1 MADKAASRAKFEG
14 VFAAIREE
22 LLQHFAGEGMP
33 VEAVEWYRKN
43 LDYNVPGGKL
53 NRGISVV
60 DTVEILKGSA
70 LTEDEYFKAAV
81 LGWCIELLQAFFLVS
96 DDIMDSSIT
105 RRSQPCWYRLPEI
118 GMIAIND
125 SFMLEA
131 AIYQLLKTHFRS
143 EKFYVDLLE
152 LFHETTYQTEM
163 GQLVDLITAPED
175 HVDLNKF
182 SLDRHRTIVI
192 YKTAY
197 YSFYLPVACALH
209 LLNIPESYTA
219 SGVTQKPYEISKS
232 ILLPLGEY
240 FQIQDDFLD
249 YSAPSEQ
256 LGKIG
261 TDIIDN
267 KCSWV
272 INTALLLCSKPST
285 PGGAEM
291 RKVLDENYGRKDAQC
306 EARVKK
312 VYETLNITKV
322 YGEYEERVVGGLK
335 AKIGGIVETEG
346 GLKREVFESF
356 LGKIYKRSK

>member
-1 MADKAASRAKFEG
+1 
-14 VFAAIREE
+14 
-22 LLQHFAGEGMP
+22 
-33 VEAVEWYRKN
+33 
-43 LDYNVPGGKL
+43 
-53 NRGISVV
+53 
-60 DTVEILKGSA
+60 
-70 LTEDEYFKAAV
+70 
-81 LGWCIELLQAFFLVS
+81 
-96 DDIMDSSIT
+96 
-105 RRSQPCWYRLPEI
+105 
-118 GMIAIND
+118 
-125 SFMLEA
+125 
-131 AIYQLLKTHFRS
+131 
-143 EKFYVDLLE
+143 
-152 LFHETTYQTEM
+152 
-163 GQLVDLITAPED
+163 
-175 HVDLNKF
+175 
-182 SLDRHRTIVI
+182 VI

-197 YSFYLPVACALH
+197 YSFYLPVACALYM
-209 LLNIPESYTA
+209 LNVPESYTT

-249 YSAPSEQ
+249 YSAPPEQ

-312 VYETLNITKV
+312 VYERLNITKV
-322 YGEYEERVVGGLK
+322 YGEYEERVVGELK